1 MFTAGFVQ
9 FCPLRGNVPAN
20 VAVLQGLLADL
31 HADLVV
37 LPELANC
44 GYLYAAPSDLMP
56 FTESGDGSGLFLS
69 ALRELA
75 ARVGGVIVTGLAECG
90 PGGIYNSAV
99 AVSGDGVL
107 QVYRK
112 THLFADEKRLFL
124 PGDTGFQVFEH
135 RGVRI
140 GMMVC
145 FDWFFPEAC
154 RSLALAGADVILH
167 PANLVLPYCQSAM
180 ITRCLENRV
189 FAVTCNRIGTERR
202 AGVTLRFTG
211 ASQIV
216 DCRGQVLARASD
228 DRPELQVVTVDAMQ
242 ARDKHVTARND
253 LFADRR
259 PAAYGR
265 LTAKLPR
272 R

>member
-1 MFTAGFVQ
+1 MRLGFLQMEPRFGAVQ
-9 FCPLRGNVPAN
+9 EN
-20 VAVLQGLLADL
+20 VAAIVQALARTRD
-31 HADLVV
+31 ATIV
-37 LPELANC
+37 LPELC
-44 GYLYAAPSDLMP
+44 TTGYV
-56 FTESGDGSGLFLS
+56 FESRAE
-69 ALRELA
+69 ALELA
-75 ARVGGVIVTGLAECG
+75 EAADGPSLQALKVLARRNRLVLCAGFAEKSG
-90 PGGIYNSAV
+90 RHVYNSA
-99 AVSGDGVL
+99 ATLLPSGRVH
-107 QVYRK
+107 VYRK
-112 THLFADEKRLFL
+112 AHLFDREKLIFDAAPARFEVI
-124 PGDTGFQVFEH
+124 PGA
-135 RGVRI
+135 VRY

-228 DRPELQVVTVDAMQ
+228 DRLELQVVTVDAMQ

-259 PAAYGR
+259 PGAYGR
-265 LTAKLPR
+265 LTTKLPR